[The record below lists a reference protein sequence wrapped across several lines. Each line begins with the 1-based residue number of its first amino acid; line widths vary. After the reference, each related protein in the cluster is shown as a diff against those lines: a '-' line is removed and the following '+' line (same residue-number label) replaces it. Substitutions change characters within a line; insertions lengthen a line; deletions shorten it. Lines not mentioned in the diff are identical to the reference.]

1 MDKPKIEAEDY
12 DNVSYPLVELDWSLN
27 ECISPVLYTM
37 KERLKYHLLQ
47 LIYVLAYLKSELARI
62 LYSH

>member
-12 DNVSYPLVELDWSLN
+12 DNVSYPLVELDWPLN

-37 KERLKYHLLQ
+37 KEWLKHHLLQ